1 VLGSFVIT
9 LTQLDSYVDLADLDA
24 LYTRLANRLERIV
37 RLDVRAPDAVIEDA
51 CQFAWSRLASHAGR
65 VRSEFALSWLAKT
78 AVHEAIKLLRRAS
91 RDLSLELAAQESP
104 GILGTATAAGPEEL
118 AEYRE
123 RLDSIGT
130 LPERQ
135 QRMLWLQ
142 GIGFSYDDIAST
154 TGCTNR
160 TVERQLLRAKR
171 TLRAGA

>member
-1 VLGSFVIT
+1 MA
-9 LTQLDSYVDLADLDA
+9 LADLDA
-24 LYTRLANRLERIV
+24 MYARLAGRLERIV

-65 VRSEFALSWLAKT
+65 VRSDLALSWLAKT
-78 AVHEAIKLLRRAS
+78 AVHEAMKLLRRG
-91 RDLSLELAAQESP
+91 RRELSLELAVEETP
-104 GILGTATAAGPEEL
+104 GVLATATSAGPEEL
-118 AEYRE
+118 FEYRE

-135 QRMLWLQ
+135 QQMLWLQ
-142 GIGFSYDDIAST
+142 GIGFSYDDIAAT

-171 TLRAGA
+171 TLRADG

>member
-1 VLGSFVIT
+1 M
-9 LTQLDSYVDLADLDA
+9 LADLDA

-37 RLDVRAPDAVIEDA
+37 RLDVRAPDSVIEDA
-51 CQFAWSRLASHAGR
+51 CQFAWSRFSCHAGR
-65 VRSEFALSWLAKT
+65 VRSEFVLSWLAKT

-104 GILGTATAAGPEEL
+104 GILSTATTAGPEEL
-118 AEYRE
+118 FEHRE
-123 RLDSIGT
+123 RLDAIGT

-142 GIGFSYDDIAST
+142 GIGFSYDDIAAT

-171 TLRAGA
+171 TLRSGA